1 MCLIRCQSLL
11 VVEDDFKTYKEV
23 MMSQDVAFWKE
34 AINDEIVSYYI
45 IILGL
50 LLICLRFQGIGFKWV
65 FKRKYNTNGS
75 IQTFETRLVAKD
87 FRQ

>member
-1 MCLIRCQSLL
+1 MSILL

-34 AINDEIVSYYI
+34 AVNDEIVSYYI

-50 LLICLRFQGIGFKWV
+50 LLICLQIPR
-65 FKRKYNTNGS
+65 
-75 IQTFETRLVAKD
+75 
-87 FRQ
+87 

>member
-1 MCLIRCQSLL
+1 MSILL

-34 AINDEIVSYYI
+34 AVNDEIVSYYI

-50 LLICLRFQGIGFKWV
+50 LLICLQIPRWLDFNGFSKENIILMDQFKLLKQG
-65 FKRKYNTNGS
+65 
-75 IQTFETRLVAKD
+75 
-87 FRQ
+87 